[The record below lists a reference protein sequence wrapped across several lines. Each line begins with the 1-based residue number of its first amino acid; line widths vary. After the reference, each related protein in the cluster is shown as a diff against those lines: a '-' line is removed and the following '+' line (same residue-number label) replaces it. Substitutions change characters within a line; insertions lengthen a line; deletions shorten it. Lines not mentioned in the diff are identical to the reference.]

1 MKIVTRI
8 RQLLASKQVAV
19 APQAENVPLPLPA
32 PAAQELRR
40 VRERSATHRHPQRSS
55 PPTTKSGFQLE
66 GEGIAEP
73 IADPSADVI
82 RRELDRLRTAGPS
95 FVALIA
101 PDGSY
106 LQAAGN
112 AKRMAVEGH
121 VVSAEATTHV
131 VLGRQGPPGSPIR
144 LGFTAGQLALRATE
158 VWAAPEVSNLF
169 AEFLQTGSIPSDLS
183 RRDITADIANG

>member
-1 MKIVTRI
+1 MKIVARI
-8 RQLLASKQVAV
+8 RQLLAAKHATV
-19 APQAENVPLPLPA
+19 APQAEDVPLPIPA
-32 PAAQELRR
+32 PAEQELRR
-40 VRERSATHRHPQRSS
+40 EVEPSATQRPPQRSS
-55 PPTTKSGFQLE
+55 PPRTKTGYRLE
-66 GEGIAEP
+66 GEGIAVP

-82 RRELDRLRTAGPS
+82 RRELERLRTSGPS

-121 VVSAEATTHV
+121 IVSAEGTTHV

-144 LGFTAGQLALRATE
+144 LGFTAGQLALSATE

-169 AEFLQTGSIPSDLS
+169 AEFSQTGSISSDLS

>member
-1 MKIVTRI
+1 MKIVARI
-8 RQLLASKQVAV
+8 RQLLAAKQAAV
-19 APQAENVPLPLPA
+19 APQAEDVPLPIAVA
-32 PAAQELRR
+32 PEPTLRR
-40 VRERSATHRHPQRSS
+40 AIERPASPRPTHLTPV
-55 PPTTKSGFQLE
+55 PTTKGGFVLE
-66 GEGIAEP
+66 GEGIAVP

-82 RRELDRLRTAGPS
+82 RRELERLRTSGPS

-121 VVSAEATTHV
+121 IVSAEGTTHV
-131 VLGRQGPPGSPIR
+131 VLGRQGPPGSLIR
-144 LGFTAGQLALRATE
+144 LGFTAGQLALSATE

-169 AEFLQTGSIPSDLS
+169 AEFSQTGSISSDLS